1 MRIIAMI
8 LGLSLASITTV
19 ADDHGGK
26 MALEARQPDSTMNVT
41 SVNVGTD
48 QTTITAS
55 GKMGAYGKVYTTYNL
70 TYGADRSSGFVE
82 GNGRG
87 VIDAETVVS
96 GYFVGVWHREGS
108 TIVMHNTVHVSDGS
122 QNFDVIRFDARG
134 ETFATSGVHPEVTFK
149 KPHLRNH
156 LGFFFLLKT
165 TSNVSSVYLQRMM
178 YSWRLPG
185 PKLQSR
191 LPQHQTLPKIRH
203 HSPSVCALHSLAI
216 FQHSEAIYCWD

>member
-1 MRIIAMI
+1 MLAGVALWAIYTTVFFLNDIRYRLIAEISASAGNPSIAIGQTSLQPLPINNNKEMMMRIIAMI

-134 ETFATSGVHPEVTFK
+134 ET
-149 KPHLRNH
+149 L
-156 LGFFFLLKT
+156 
-165 TSNVSSVYLQRMM
+165 
-178 YSWRLPG
+178 
-185 PKLQSR
+185 
-191 LPQHQTLPKIRH
+191 QHQVYILK
-203 HSPSVCALHSLAI
+203 
-216 FQHSEAIYCWD
+216 

>member
-1 MRIIAMI
+1 MMRIIALI
-8 LGLSLASITTV
+8 LGLSLAAVTVV
-19 ADDHGGK
+19 ADDHGAK

-41 SVNVGTD
+41 SVDVGTD

-108 TIVMHNTVHVSDGS
+108 TIVMHNTVHISDGS

-134 ETFATSGVHPEVTFK
+134 DT
-149 KPHLRNH
+149 L
-156 LGFFFLLKT
+156 
-165 TSNVSSVYLQRMM
+165 
-178 YSWRLPG
+178 
-185 PKLQSR
+185 
-191 LPQHQTLPKIRH
+191 QHQVYILK
-203 HSPSVCALHSLAI
+203 
-216 FQHSEAIYCWD
+216 

>member
-1 MRIIAMI
+1 MKNIITG
-8 LGLSLASITTV
+8 LLLSLMNALGSGGDLRQHRQTFYVLTIQKSIIESPNKNKGKRMKNIFATLIALGAFFTQFAL
-19 ADDHGGK
+19 ADDHGAK

-41 SVNVGTD
+41 SVDVGTD

-70 TYGADRSSGFVE
+70 TYGADRTSGFVE

-134 ETFATSGVHPEVTFK
+134 DT
-149 KPHLRNH
+149 L
-156 LGFFFLLKT
+156 
-165 TSNVSSVYLQRMM
+165 
-178 YSWRLPG
+178 
-185 PKLQSR
+185 
-191 LPQHQTLPKIRH
+191 QHQVYILK
-203 HSPSVCALHSLAI
+203 
-216 FQHSEAIYCWD
+216 